1 MQILKLNSVQQ
12 NNTILLCTVYSSEL
26 INVDNIVRIEA
37 MSSYSKIYF
46 SNGKSLVVAK
56 VLRWFEEKLSATK
69 FIRIHRTHFVNKS
82 FMQQYSNAGKVKLLS
97 GEYIDVSRRRKKHFL
112 QQWRA
117 AS

>member
-56 VLRWFEEKLSATK
+56 VKRSFKKLNERDEKAADMTIYIGSFLERES
-69 FIRIHRTHFVNKS
+69 RIVYF
-82 FMQQYSNAGKVKLLS
+82 
-97 GEYIDVSRRRKKHFL
+97 
-112 QQWRA
+112 
-117 AS
+117 